1 MSFERVIHLSD
12 LGKYLLGIYI
22 HFWVKGQ
29 SLYKATHSVMPPISW
44 PILYRSDV
52 ENMMSKYPHRILF
65 QPKIWMYS
73 LQAIL
78 CAGLYPNVAAGEQGI
93 VATALSSLKRSPSS
107 VNSSRTFWFDGRR
120 EVHLHPSSINSN
132 TKVFKH
138 PFLVFLEKVCNVFT

>member
-1 MSFERVIHLSD
+1 
-12 LGKYLLGIYI
+12 
-22 HFWVKGQ
+22 
-29 SLYKATHSVMPPISW
+29 
-44 PILYRSDV
+44 
-52 ENMMSKYPHRILF
+52 
-65 QPKIWMYS
+65 MYS